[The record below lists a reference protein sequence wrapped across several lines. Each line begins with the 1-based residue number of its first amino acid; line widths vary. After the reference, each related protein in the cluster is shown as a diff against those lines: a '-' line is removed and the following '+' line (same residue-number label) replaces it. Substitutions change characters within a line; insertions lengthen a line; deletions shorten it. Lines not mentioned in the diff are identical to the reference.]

1 MAQEVK
7 MTRKTTGPMDVDV
20 LTKKVK
26 PELLRVLD
34 ALPPS
39 RQAEVLDFARF
50 LYQQTAIPEPEKMVQ
65 QPRVKARV
73 APAATLL
80 NLTGLVALG
89 GDAVTDTE
97 DLYGNEGRR

>member
-1 MAQEVK
+1 MA
-7 MTRKTTGPMDVDV
+7 RKTTNPADART
-20 LTKKVK
+20 LATKVE

-50 LYQQTAIPEPEKMVQ
+50 LYQQTAIPEPDKML
-65 QPRVKARV
+65 QPPRIKARV

-97 DLYGNEGRR
+97 ALYDNDGRC